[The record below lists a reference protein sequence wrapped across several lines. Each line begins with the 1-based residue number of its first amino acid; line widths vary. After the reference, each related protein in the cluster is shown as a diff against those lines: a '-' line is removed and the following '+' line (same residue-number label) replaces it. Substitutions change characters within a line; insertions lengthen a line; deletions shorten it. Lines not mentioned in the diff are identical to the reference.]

1 MTKNELC
8 AENHTFTTYIYYYV
22 LCSDRILMIVLI
34 FQIAHC
40 IYTIMYVRLSHEYKI
55 TYLLT
60 YLLNVRSIK
69 LSEYNS
75 E

>member
-1 MTKNELC
+1 
-8 AENHTFTTYIYYYV
+8 
-22 LCSDRILMIVLI
+22 
-34 FQIAHC
+34 
-40 IYTIMYVRLSHEYKI
+40 MYVRLSHEYKI

-75 E
+75 EWVSE